1 MFTIFFG
8 LCFSLGTTV
17 WATATYPDSRVTDK
31 TRKSLFRGELAKEYQ
46 NPAKPHHAAH

>member
-8 LCFSLGTTV
+8 LCFSTGTII
-17 WATATYPDSRVTDK
+17 WATSTNADSRVTDK

-46 NPAKPHHAAH
+46 NPAKPHHAH